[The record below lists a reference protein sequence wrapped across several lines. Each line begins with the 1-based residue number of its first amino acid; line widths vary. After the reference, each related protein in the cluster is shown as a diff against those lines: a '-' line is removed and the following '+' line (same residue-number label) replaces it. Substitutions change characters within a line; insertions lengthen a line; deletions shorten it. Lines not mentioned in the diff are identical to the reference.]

1 MVRIEAI
8 IRPSR
13 LDEVKSA
20 LDDLG
25 VHGISVTEI
34 KGAGKQ
40 KGYTQ
45 HYRGSEYQVNLLPK
59 VQLIV
64 VVSDSQQDSVIGA
77 IESAARTG
85 EIGDGMYGKVK
96 IILDRFPGL
105 PSSRL
110 EVAER
115 LEQLRLLENGI
126 PIQVDAV
133 DIDTIGV
140 DTEADLMAVAALL
153 AQPVL

>member
-20 LDDLG
+20 LDELG
-25 VHGISVTEI
+25 IQGISVTEI

-59 VQLIV
+59 VQIIV
-64 VVSDSQQDSVIGA
+64 VVPDSKQDSVIGA
-77 IESAARTG
+77 IEGAARTG
-85 EIGDGMYGKVK
+85 EIGDGK
-96 IILDRFPGL
+96 IFVTQV
-105 PSSRL
+105 L
-110 EVAER
+110 EAVRIRTGER
-115 LEQLRLLENGI
+115 G
-126 PIQVDAV
+126 DTAV
-133 DIDTIGV
+133 S
-140 DTEADLMAVAALL
+140 
-153 AQPVL
+153 

>member
-59 VQLIV
+59 VQLV
-64 VVSDSQQDSVIGA
+64 VVVTDSQQDSVIGA
-77 IESAARTG
+77 IEGAARTG
-85 EIGDGMYGKVK
+85 EIGDGK
-96 IILDRFPGL
+96 IFVTQV
-105 PSSRL
+105 L
-110 EVAER
+110 EAVRIRTGER
-115 LEQLRLLENGI
+115 G
-126 PIQVDAV
+126 DTAV
-133 DIDTIGV
+133 S
-140 DTEADLMAVAALL
+140 
-153 AQPVL
+153 

>member
-20 LDDLG
+20 LDELG
-25 VHGISVTEI
+25 IQGISVTEI

-59 VQLIV
+59 VQLV
-64 VVSDSQQDSVIGA
+64 VVVADAQMDRVVEA
-77 IESAARTG
+77 IEGAARTG
-85 EIGDGMYGKVK
+85 EIGDGK
-96 IILDRFPGL
+96 IFVMPVMEAVRIRTG
-105 PSSRL
+105 
-110 EVAER
+110 ER
-115 LEQLRLLENGI
+115 G
-126 PIQVDAV
+126 DSAV
-133 DIDTIGV
+133 S
-140 DTEADLMAVAALL
+140 
-153 AQPVL
+153 

>member
-25 VHGISVTEI
+25 IHGISVTEI

-77 IESAARTG
+77 IEGAARTG
-85 EIGDGMYGKVK
+85 EIGDGK
-96 IILDRFPGL
+96 IF
-105 PSSRL
+105 
-110 EVAER
+110 V
-115 LEQLRLLENGI
+115 
-126 PIQVDAV
+126 
-133 DIDTIGV
+133 T
-140 DTEADLMAVAALL
+140 
-153 AQPVL
+153 PVLEAVRIRTGERGDIAVS